1 MAPGEA
7 GPDADAGT
15 LFVVSTP
22 IGNLGDFTLRAI
34 ETLKSADM
42 ILAEDTRT
50 SRVLLDHY
58 GIRKRPISAREQNEA
73 RMVPRVL
80 ERLANGDTVA
90 LITDAGTPL
99 ISDPGGRIVEAVRG
113 AGYRVSPVPG
123 ASAVMAALSAAGLDT
138 TRFTFFGF
146 LERTGRER
154 RDAIEEISRL
164 RHTAVLYE
172 APSRVPHTLTDL
184 AEAGAADR
192 TCVVAREISKK
203 FEEFREGTV
212 AELAAYYR
220 EQAPRGEIV
229 ILVAGGSAKTFSETE
244 LEDRARALRESG
256 LSARDV
262 AAALVEETGLPRN
275 ALYRI
280 ALKA

>member
-244 LEDRARALRESG
+244 LEDRARALRQSG

>member
-1 MAPGEA
+1 MAPGES

-123 ASAVMAALSAAGLDT
+123 ASAVTAALSAAGLDT

-244 LEDRARALRESG
+244 LEDRARALRQSG

>member
-123 ASAVMAALSAAGLDT
+123 ASAVTAALSAAGLDT